1 MFQPAESDFHAL
13 IEAMPL
19 CIILHDA
26 QTKEILWANGAALRV
41 LGFSLEELVPLKAP
55 DMTSPAPKYRRSVGL
70 RWLEGAARTGQRTI
84 EWCYRSK
91 QGVDILSEAVAT
103 LVHLAERDVLMVQ
116 FRDISREDK
125 VKRDLKR
132 TESRL
137 KAFMQDLAE
146 GVAVLGP
153 HGEIRYISDS
163 ALALLG
169 APERKALGRNF
180 LDACDER
187 SRQRLLEHLG
197 RTPPSREPYSV
208 HYHLRRADGE
218 WRWHHATCRY
228 IELEDDLSG
237 HLLLF
242 RDVSEQV
249 RAEEARRQSEQKLEY
264 LARYNAMG
272 EMAVAI
278 AHELSQPLAATRNFI
293 EGTAIRLGHQG
304 EVDPS
309 LAWGLDSAVRQI
321 EHASLI
327 IKSVR
332 EYVVRLEQAEQ
343 CIDLNEL
350 LAETRYFIDLKGQP
364 ARVKLELAPCAE
376 ALPVSCEK
384 VLIGQVI
391 LNLAF
396 NAIEEMA
403 ELPAER
409 RRLRIHTRRD
419 GDSAVLCV
427 EDRGRGI
434 DAGTR
439 EKLFDGFFSSKVSGN
454 GIGLAL
460 CRNIVARHR
469 GDIWAQ
475 NVDSGGAMF
484 CFSLPCANP
493 ADQR

>member
-1 MFQPAESDFHAL
+1 MYLPTSNDFFTL

-26 QTKEILWANGAALRV
+26 HSKEILWANTAALDA
-41 LGFSLEELVPLKAP
+41 LGFTLEELTPLKAP
-55 DMTSPAPKYRRSVGL
+55 DMTRNAPKYRRSVGL
-70 RWLEGAARTGQRTI
+70 RWLEGAARTGQRAI

-91 QGVDILSEAVAT
+91 QGVEILSEAVAT
-103 LVHLAERDVLMVQ
+103 LVHLEGRDVLMVQ
-116 FRDISREDK
+116 FRDISKEDK

-132 TESRL
+132 FESRL

-153 HGEIRYISDS
+153 QGEIRFISDS
-163 ALALLG
+163 GALLLHG
-169 APERKALGRNF
+169 EGHALTGENF
-180 LDACDER
+180 LSWCDDD
-187 SRQRLLEHLG
+187 SRQRLLQQLASETPEHA
-197 RTPPSREPYSV
+197 PFSV
-208 HYHLRRADGE
+208 HYHVQRRDGA
-218 WRWHHATCRY
+218 WRWHQATCRF
-228 IELEDDLSG
+228 IEIEDDLVG

-242 RDVSEQV
+242 RDVTEQV
-249 RAEEARRQSEQKLEY
+249 RTEEARRLSEQKLEY

-293 EGTAIRLGHQG
+293 EGAVIRLGK
-304 EVDPS
+304 EPSTDPGVT
-309 LAWGLDSAVRQI
+309 WGLQNAVRQV
-321 EHASLI
+321 EHASVI

-332 EYVVRLEQAEQ
+332 DYVVKLEQSEEL
-343 CIDLNEL
+343 IDLNEL
-350 LAETRYFIDLKGQP
+350 LRETRYFISLRADPSQV
-364 ARVKLELAPCAE
+364 RVEIIPNPTPLR
-376 ALPVSCEK
+376 VSCEK

-396 NAIEEMA
+396 NAIEEMSD
-403 ELPAER
+403 LPVER
-409 RRLRIHTRRD
+409 RVLRIQASSED
-419 GDSAVLCV
+419 GMALLRI

-434 DAGTR
+434 QAEAQ

-460 CRNIVARHR
+460 CKNIIGRHR

-475 NVDSGGAMF
+475 NLEPCGAV
-484 CFSLPCANP
+484 FSFTLPIAP
-493 ADQR
+493 DL

>member
-55 DMTSPAPKYRRSVGL
+55 DMTSPAPKYRRSIGL

-116 FRDISREDK
+116 FRDISKEDK
-125 VKRDLKR
+125 VKRELKR

-169 APERKALGRNF
+169 AADRKALGRNF

-208 HYHLRRADGE
+208 HYHLQRADGE

-293 EGTAIRLGHQG
+293 EGTAIRLGRQG

-343 CIDLNEL
+343 RVDLNEL
-350 LAETRYFIDLKGQP
+350 LADARYFIDLKGQP
-364 ARVKLELAPCAE
+364 AGVRLELAPCAE

-403 ELPAER
+403 EQPAER
-409 RRLRIHTRRD
+409 RRLRIHTWRD
-419 GDSAVLCV
+419 GDNAVLCV
-427 EDRGRGI
+427 EDSGRGI
-434 DAGTR
+434 DAGAR
-439 EKLFDGFFSSKVSGN
+439 ERLFDGFFSSKVSGN

-460 CRNIVARHR
+460 CRNIVSRHR

-475 NVDSGGAMF
+475 NVDAGGAMF
-484 CFSLPCANP
+484 CFSLPCADL

>member
-1 MFQPAESDFHAL
+1 M
-13 IEAMPL
+13 
-19 CIILHDA
+19 
-26 QTKEILWANGAALRV
+26 
-41 LGFSLEELVPLKAP
+41 PLKAP
-55 DMTSPAPKYRRSVGL
+55 DMTNPAPKYRRSIGL
-70 RWLEGAARTGQRTI
+70 RWLEGAARTGQRAI

-91 QGVDILSEAVAT
+91 QGVDILSEATAT

-116 FRDISREDK
+116 FRDISKEDK
-125 VKRDLKR
+125 VKRELKR

-153 HGEIRYISDS
+153 DGDIRFISDS

-169 APERKALGRNF
+169 AADRRHLGRNF
-180 LDACDER
+180 LDACDEK
-187 SRQRLLEHLG
+187 SR
-197 RTPPSREPYSV
+197 
-208 HYHLRRADGE
+208 
-218 WRWHHATCRY
+218 
-228 IELEDDLSG
+228 
-237 HLLLF
+237 
-242 RDVSEQV
+242 
-249 RAEEARRQSEQKLEY
+249 
-264 LARYNAMG
+264 
-272 EMAVAI
+272 
-278 AHELSQPLAATRNFI
+278 HELSQPLAATRNFI
-293 EGTAIRLGHQG
+293 EGSVIRLGQQG
-304 EVDPS
+304 EVEPNV
-309 LAWGLDSAVRQI
+309 AWGLDSAVRQI
-321 EHASLI
+321 EHASEI

-343 CIDLNEL
+343 CVDLNEL
-350 LAETRYFIDLKGQP
+350 LADARYFIDLKGLP
-364 ARVKLELAPCAE
+364 AGVRLELAPCAE

-409 RRLRIHTRRD
+409 RRLRIHTRRE
-419 GDSAVLCV
+419 GDSALLCV

-434 DAGTR
+434 DAGAR
-439 EKLFDGFFSSKVSGN
+439 ERLFDGFFSSKVSGN

-460 CRNIVARHR
+460 CRNIVSRHR

-475 NVDSGGAMF
+475 NVEPHGAMF
-484 CFSLPCANP
+484 CIALPCVKP